1 MFDGHAAGTLLFL
14 LFTET
19 RVELH
24 HFLAGENDECVDTDL
39 GFFAEPLWLNSGSE
53 GVALLKS
60 KSRLELL
67 LSLIGCIG
75 ELPIDLKRED
85 SFRDSGDRGIGAGDI
100 CENL

>member
-1 MFDGHAAGTLLFL
+1 MFDEHAAGTLLPL

-24 HFLAGENDECVDTDL
+24 HFLAGENDECVDTDR
-39 GFFAEPLWLNSGSE
+39 GFFAEPLWRNSGSK

-60 KSRLELL
+60 ESELELL

-75 ELPIDLKRED
+75 ELPIEVED
-85 SFRDSGDRGIGAGDI
+85 FFRDAGDRGVGDGFI